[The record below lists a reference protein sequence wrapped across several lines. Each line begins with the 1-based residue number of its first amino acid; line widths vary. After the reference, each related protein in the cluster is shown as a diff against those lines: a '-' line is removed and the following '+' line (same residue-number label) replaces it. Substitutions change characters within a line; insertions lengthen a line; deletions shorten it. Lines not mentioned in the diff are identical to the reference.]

1 MWAWLRG
8 KTNETPKSGAG
19 HEEISE
25 KRTTKV
31 GYLLLF
37 FMGLF
42 IVIIGQTIF
51 SDIGRIPDKPE
62 GLSSC
67 SQEFALLLD
76 RRWVD
81 EPIMNTDV
89 YATGYDEMTDTYRM
103 DDLAKQQCQ
112 FSRYEETSGAAA
124 TLRAAY
130 PDLKRYYALEDP
142 INRVERDLNIL
153 KPERTLKQETYDIS
167 LQERQAG
174 ITAPVMNPEQAGSS
188 LKTDT
193 QAVMRLESERKA
205 LLSEQAAILDTI
217 GRAAS
222 NFETQQQQAKELYLS
237 DYNWYRIKIF
247 LLSLLFILPLF
258 LYSLRRYLSWKREDS
273 PYTII
278 VGALLGAFSVLLLQ
292 VVGMFLYEIIPR
304 RIIQLL
310 IEFFTQFAFLRYVL
324 YYGSVL
330 LVIALFGGIVY
341 YIQKTVFSKEAVALR
356 SLKDRKCPTC
366 SFAIDLSMKHCP
378 KCGHTLQSECANC
391 HGLRFED
398 LPVCHQCGARRGVV

>member
-1 MWAWLRG
+1 MWSWLQG
-8 KTNETPKSGAG
+8 KTNEAPKSGAG
-19 HEEISE
+19 HEEVSE

-51 SDIGRIPDKPE
+51 SDIGRIPNQPE

-67 SQEFALLLD
+67 SREFAALLD
-76 RRWVD
+76 SRWVD
-81 EPIMNTDV
+81 APITHTDV
-89 YATGYDEMTDTYRM
+89 YATGYDEIRDTYQV
-103 DDLAKQQCQ
+103 DDLTKQQCR
-112 FSRYEETSGAAA
+112 FSRYEEASGAAA

-142 INRVERDLNIL
+142 INRVERDLNTL
-153 KPERTLKQETYDIS
+153 KPERTLKQEAYDIS

-174 ITAPVMNPEQAGSS
+174 IPTPVMDSEQAGSS

-193 QAVMRLESERKA
+193 QAVMRLESERKV
-205 LLSEQAAILDTI
+205 LLSERAAILDAIRGT
-217 GRAAS
+217 AS
-222 NFETQQQQAKELYLS
+222 GFETERQQAKELYLS
-237 DYNWYRIKIF
+237 AYNRYRIKVF
-247 LLSLLFILPLF
+247 LLSLLFVLPLF
-258 LYSLRRYLSWKREDS
+258 LYALKRYFSWKREDS

-304 RIIQLL
+304 RIIELL

-356 SLKDRKCPTC
+356 SLKDRKCPIC
-366 SFAIDLSMKHCP
+366 SFSIDLSMKHCP
-378 KCGHTLQSECANC
+378 KCGHRLQSECASC

-398 LPVCHQCGARRGVV
+398 LPVCHQCGARRG

>member
-1 MWAWLRG
+1 MWSWLRG
-8 KTNETPKSGAG
+8 KTDETPKSGAG

-31 GYLLLF
+31 GYFLLF
-37 FMGLF
+37 LMGLF

-51 SDIGRIPDKPE
+51 SDIGRIPDQPE

-67 SQEFALLLD
+67 SREFAMLLD

-81 EPIMNTDV
+81 APITNTDV
-89 YATGYDEMTDTYRM
+89 YATGYDVVMNSFQM
-103 DDLAKQQCQ
+103 DDLTNQQCR

-130 PDLKRYYALEDP
+130 PDLKRYYALEGP
-142 INRVERDLNIL
+142 ISRVERDLNAL
-153 KPERTLKQETYDIS
+153 KPERTLKQEAYDIS

-174 ITAPVMNPEQAGSS
+174 IPTPVMDPEQAGTS
-188 LKTDT
+188 LKADT
-193 QAVMRLESERKA
+193 QAVMKLESERKA
-205 LLSEQAAILDTI
+205 LLSEQAAILDAI
-217 GRAAS
+217 GRTAS
-222 NFETQQQQAKELYLS
+222 GFEAERQQAKELYLS
-237 DYNWYRIKIF
+237 DYNWYRVKVF

-258 LYSLRRYLSWKREDS
+258 LYALKRYFVWKREDS

-278 VGALLGAFSVLLLQ
+278 MGALLGAFSVLLLQ

-356 SLKDRKCPTC
+356 ALKDRKCPTC

-378 KCGHTLQSECANC
+378 KCGHRLQSECASC

-398 LPVCHQCGARRGVV
+398 LPVCHQCGARRG